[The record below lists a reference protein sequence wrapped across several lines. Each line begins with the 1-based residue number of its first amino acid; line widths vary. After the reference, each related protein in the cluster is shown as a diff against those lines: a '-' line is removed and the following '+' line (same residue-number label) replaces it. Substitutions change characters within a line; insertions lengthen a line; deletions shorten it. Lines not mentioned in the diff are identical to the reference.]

1 MTDQPEKVDLST
13 PDLAAMNRDALAAL
27 FPGVL
32 ADGILDA
39 TRLGELLDIPVTA
52 PADDRERFGLMW
64 AGKQEAVRSL
74 LTPSRGTLVPDME
87 RSVDF
92 DNARNVFIE
101 GDNLEVLKLLQ
112 KSYND
117 KVKLIYID
125 PPYNTGN
132 DFVYNDDFGD
142 GLRGYLE
149 YTGQVDNEGNRL
161 SANSETS
168 GRRHSKWLSMI
179 YPRLLLGRNLLQSD
193 GAIFV
198 SIDDN
203 ELQNLRAVM
212 DEIYGSENFIGVF
225 IWRKKYTLSFR
236 DEYMIPIHEY
246 IVAYK
251 GRGRP
256 VIRDPRWADET
267 TVSVNPVFK
276 AQNAESTKVIRAGAT
291 LQGSD
296 TAKRFVIAKGPVKLQ
311 AQTLEY
317 LDDAVFVDGILQSDI
332 RVRGR
337 YSSGQ
342 ERLDT
347 AAIQISVGG
356 AAYVVPDEREKT
368 IRPISILFDYT
379 KDDASYVYERYQYRR
394 AISTRQATAEL
405 EALMGAKVFDNP
417 KPVELLA
424 SLIAY
429 VKMQDGDIVLD
440 FFAGSGTT
448 ASAVAV
454 QNQRDGVIRH
464 SVSVNI
470 PESIADGKNS
480 AFENVAQITC
490 ERIRRA
496 LAQTSEPGIRVFYL
510 TASNFRSNEPTDGQL
525 FDLAETTLHASQ
537 PSVDALVA
545 EVLLGEGVSLD
556 SRWERG
562 FAGSSPIT
570 TASGVTVVS
579 PEDMDVAA
587 IEAVLDLKPRVVVFF
602 EDVFAGKDE
611 LKANAFTRAR
621 ELGITMK
628 TV

>member
-1 MTDQPEKVDLST
+1 MTEQPERVDLST
-13 PDLAAMNRDALAAL
+13 PDLAAANRDALAAL

-32 ADGILDA
+32 ADGVLDA
-39 TRLGELLDIPVTA
+39 TRLGELLDVPVTA
-52 PADDRERFGLMW
+52 PTDGRERFGLMW

-92 DNARNVFIE
+92 DNAKNVFIE

-112 KSYND
+112 KAYND

-132 DFVYNDDFGD
+132 DFVYNDDFAD

-149 YTGQVDNEGNRL
+149 FTGQLDADGNRI
-161 SANSETS
+161 SAAPDTS
-168 GRRHSKWLSMI
+168 GRRHSKWLTMI
-179 YPRLLLGRNLLQSD
+179 YPRLLLGRNLLHSD

-203 ELQNLRAVM
+203 ELHTLRAVM
-212 DEIYGSENFIGVF
+212 DEIFGPENLIGVF

-256 VIRDPRWADET
+256 SIRDPRWADET

-276 AQNAESTKVIRAGAT
+276 SQNAESTKIIRAGAT
-291 LQGSD
+291 LQGGERPQ
-296 TAKRFVIAKGPVKLQ
+296 RFVIAKGPVALKS
-311 AQTLEY
+311 QTLEY
-317 LDDAVFVDGILQSDI
+317 LDDAVFVEGVLQSDV

-342 ERLDT
+342 DRLDT
-347 AAIQISVGG
+347 AAIEVSRGG
-356 AAYVVPDEREKT
+356 AAYVVPEEKEKA

-379 KDDASYVYERYQYRR
+379 KDDASYVYERYLHRK

-405 EALMGAKVFDNP
+405 EAMMGAKVFDNP
-417 KPVELLA
+417 KPIELLA
-424 SLIAY
+424 SLIGY
-429 VKMQDGDIVLD
+429 VEMQDGDVVLD
-440 FFAGSGTT
+440 FFAGSGST
-448 ASAVAV
+448 ANAVAV
-454 QNQRDGVIRH
+454 QNERDGVARR

-470 PESIADGKNS
+470 PEPIADAKAAG
-480 AFENVAQITC
+480 FETVAQITC

-496 LAQTSEPGIRVFYL
+496 LHQTSTPGVRVFCL
-510 TASNFRSNEPTDGQL
+510 AASSFRSSDQTDGEL
-525 FDLAETTLHASQ
+525 FDLSESTLQDLA
-537 PSVDALVA
+537 PSDDALVA
-545 EVLLGEGVSLD
+545 EVLLREGVTVD
-556 SRWERG
+556 SAWDRRV
-562 FAGSSPIT
+562 AGDVPVIT
-570 TASGVTVVS
+570 SSGVTVVPS
-579 PEDMDVAA
+579 KQLSEAA
-587 IEAVLDLKPRVVVFF
+587 VDAVLALNSGVVVFL
-602 EDVFAGKDE
+602 EDGFAGMDT
-611 LKANAFTRAR
+611 LKANAFTKARA
-621 ELGITMK
+621 LGITMK